1 MKKSN
6 SEIIQ
11 NTIDII
17 RKKMKERQL
26 THKDVSELCSKNGEP
41 VAPKTVGNMLNNP
54 TSTTMSTLLKVC
66 NALELNLSA
75 ILHSIESG
83 LNSDNT
89 KLFYDISNP
98 AYSGYTGEYHVFF
111 LSTIPNTDAHMEKPL
126 IHGTLKLGDLHSVH
140 ECTAI
145 LDIDSGDIDKN
156 GEQFTKH
163 YEGVLVYSSNG
174 MMFCNLIGNE
184 YGDMW
189 FLVFNHG
196 NLNSNELACVLGCGA
211 TSSSG
216 RTTRYPSIHR
226 FCLCNKQKYPVIN
239 DETKRHIQG
248 LLRLQ
253 NNELY
258 VKKENVQTFL
268 RRNDLDPT
276 FRKNLE
282 NYLNIADE
290 YLELPKSV
298 LRNKVQPSVFANTIA
313 ELCEVSAH
321 EKTYYI
327 FPNDDDE
334 LTSILRKNTP
344 SKANKSS
351 TEK

>member
-140 ECTAI
+140 ELSLIHICAGSI
-145 LDIDSGDIDKN
+145 FINSIDSTCKILTGRTVFFLDYNSSKFYPFYRKIN
-156 GEQFTKH
+156 IFFIIHTFTKH
-163 YEGVLVYSSNG
+163 KCQILSGTS
-174 MMFCNLIGNE
+174 CCR
-184 YGDMW
+184 
-189 FLVFNHG
+189 
-196 NLNSNELACVLGCGA
+196 CV
-211 TSSSG
+211 
-216 RTTRYPSIHR
+216 
-226 FCLCNKQKYPVIN
+226 
-239 DETKRHIQG
+239 
-248 LLRLQ
+248 
-253 NNELY
+253 
-258 VKKENVQTFL
+258 
-268 RRNDLDPT
+268 
-276 FRKNLE
+276 
-282 NYLNIADE
+282 
-290 YLELPKSV
+290 
-298 LRNKVQPSVFANTIA
+298 
-313 ELCEVSAH
+313 
-321 EKTYYI
+321 
-327 FPNDDDE
+327 
-334 LTSILRKNTP
+334 
-344 SKANKSS
+344 
-351 TEK
+351 

>member
-1 MKKSN
+1 
-6 SEIIQ
+6 
-11 NTIDII
+11 
-17 RKKMKERQL
+17 
-26 THKDVSELCSKNGEP
+26 
-41 VAPKTVGNMLNNP
+41 
-54 TSTTMSTLLKVC
+54 
-66 NALELNLSA
+66 
-75 ILHSIESG
+75 
-83 LNSDNT
+83 
-89 KLFYDISNP
+89 
-98 AYSGYTGEYHVFF
+98 
-111 LSTIPNTDAHMEKPL
+111 
-126 IHGTLKLGDLHSVH
+126 
-140 ECTAI
+140 
-145 LDIDSGDIDKN
+145 
-156 GEQFTKH
+156 
-163 YEGVLVYSSNG
+163 
-174 MMFCNLIGNE
+174 
-184 YGDMW
+184 MW

-216 RTTRYPSIHR
+216 RTTRYPAIHR

-334 LTSILRKNTP
+334 LTSILRKIAP
-344 SKANKSS
+344 SKTNKSS
-351 TEK
+351 TE